1 MFVTNIIRL
10 ERKLNINKLYEKVL
24 YRLEEILSNLLQG
37 MKEKKQEKDER
48 IRMEVFMMADRLF
61 IKS

>member
-24 YRLEEILSNLLQG
+24 YRLEEILSNLL
-37 MKEKKQEKDER
+37 
-48 IRMEVFMMADRLF
+48 
-61 IKS
+61 